1 MKTRPPVPLMA
12 YRAATSLVGPIAAPV
27 WLRWR
32 VRQRKE
38 DKDRI
43 TERYGFAGRDRPSG
57 ELVWC
62 HGASVGETMALLPLV
77 DALVRRGIKVLVTS
91 GTITSAELL
100 ARRLPAGAR
109 HQFLPLDAPRFV
121 RRFLRHWRPRLAV
134 FAESEV
140 WPNTVLELERAD
152 IPLALVN
159 GRMSA
164 RSFGG
169 WRRAPGV
176 AKALFGRLA
185 VCIAQSRTDAERLA
199 ELGAPIGTISGNLK
213 FDLPPPPAD
222 PAAVE
227 QMAALVA
234 GRDLWLAASTHPG
247 EEDAVF
253 AAHKELSTR
262 RRDLLTIVAP
272 RHPERGREIAEAGE
286 ADGLSVVQRSTG
298 ASPADAR
305 DVYLADTLGELG
317 LLYRLVPLVFM
328 GGTLAPR
335 GGQNP
340 FEPAR
345 LGTAILHGPHTE
357 NFAEIFDALDRDGGA
372 VPVVNAGEL
381 ARAAGVLL
389 GDGALMRDM
398 ARSAADTAASLG
410 GALERTMQVLDPYLP
425 PPADHRE
432 AFW

>member
-1 MKTRPPVPLMA
+1 MRPRLPVPLLA
-12 YRAATSLVGPIAAPV
+12 YRAATWIAGPIAAPV

-32 VRQRKE
+32 VHQRKE
-38 DKDRI
+38 DEGRI
-43 TERYGFAGRDRPSG
+43 PERYGLAGRDRPAG

-62 HGASVGETMALLPLV
+62 HGASVGETMALLPVV

-91 GTITSAELL
+91 GTLSSAELL

-121 RRFLRHWRPRLAV
+121 RRFLRHWQPRMAI

-140 WPNTVLELERAD
+140 WPNTILELERAG
-152 IPLALVN
+152 IPLVLVN

-169 WRRAPGV
+169 WRRAPGI
-176 AKALFGRLA
+176 AKALFGQFA

-199 ELGAPIGTISGNLK
+199 ELGAPVGTISGNLK

-227 QMAALVA
+227 QLAALVA

-253 AAHKELSTR
+253 GAHKELRTR

-272 RHPERGREIAEAGE
+272 RHPDRGREIADGAQ
-286 ADGLSVVQRSTG
+286 ADGLRVVRRSSG
-298 ASPADAR
+298 GSPADAG

-372 VPVVNAGEL
+372 IPVGDPGEL
-381 ARAAGVLL
+381 ARAAAVLL

-410 GALERTMQVLDPYLP
+410 GALERTMQALDPYLP
-425 PPADHRE
+425 PPADQRE

>member
-1 MKTRPPVPLMA
+1 MNTRLPVPLLA
-12 YRAATSLVGPIAAPV
+12 YRAATWLAGPIAAPV

-32 VRQRKE
+32 LRQRKE
-38 DKDRI
+38 DEGRI
-43 TERYGFAGRDRPSG
+43 PERYGFPGRDRPSG
-57 ELVWC
+57 ELIWC
-62 HGASVGETMALLPLV
+62 HGASVGETMALLPVV
-77 DALVRRGIKVLVTS
+77 DAFVRRGIKVLVTS
-91 GTITSAELL
+91 GTLSSAELL

-121 RRFLRHWRPRLAV
+121 RRFLRHWQPRLAI
-134 FAESEV
+134 FAESEI
-140 WPNTVLELERAD
+140 WPNTVVELERAG
-152 IPLALVN
+152 IPLVLVN
-159 GRMSA
+159 GRMST
-164 RSFGG
+164 RSLHG
-169 WRRAPGV
+169 WRRAPGI
-176 AKALFGRLA
+176 AKALFSRFAL
-185 VCIAQSRTDAERLA
+185 CIAQSRPDAERLA
-199 ELGAPIGTISGNLK
+199 ELGAPVGTISGNLK

-253 AAHKELSTR
+253 AAHKELRTR

-272 RHPERGREIAEAGE
+272 RHPERGREIAEAGQ
-286 ADGLSVVQRSTG
+286 ADGLSVVQRSAG
-298 ASPADAR
+298 GSPADAG

-345 LGTAILHGPHTE
+345 LGTAILHGPSTE

-372 VPVVNAGEL
+372 VPVGNPEEL
-381 ARAAGVLL
+381 ARAAAALL

-410 GALERTMQVLDPYLP
+410 GALERTMQALGPYLP
-425 PPADHRE
+425 PPADPRE